1 MITVLLDSSF
11 RDLAVGIAKNDV
23 MIDQISY
30 EAWQKQSELLIPELD
45 KLLNRNHIE
54 RADISSII
62 VSFGPGSYTGVRIA
76 LTVAKVMAFALDIP
90 LYAVSSLQALKVG
103 EKPTIVLI
111 NARSERSY
119 IGVYQGAK
127 VIVQDT
133 IMTNAEAKEY
143 IASHPSYLI
152 SGDAEYLGIKAIKVN
167 PLTEMLSLKKD
178 ILPVKDKLGLTPVY
192 LKE

>member
-23 MIDQISY
+23 IIDQISY

-45 KLLNRNHIE
+45 KLLTRNHIK
-54 RADISSII
+54 RSDISSIV

-90 LYAVSSLQALKVG
+90 LYAISSLQALKVG

-127 VIVQDT
+127 VIIPDT
-133 IMTNAEAKEY
+133 IMTNAEAKQY
-143 IASHPSYLI
+143 ISSHPDYLI
-152 SGDAEYLGIKAIKVN
+152 SGDAEYLGIIAVKVN
-167 PLTEMLSLKKD
+167 PLVEMLSLKKD